1 MSNNPFLTGSRGSAL
16 AVNPMAAPAPGRPET
31 SGPLSALHLVKVG
44 RAIKFPQNI
53 ETIGNY
59 MKIVTY
65 KEHKFES
72 EISSAPGASSLKARK
87 DIEATCYLPMPS
99 GLATAYNQNYDD
111 STALGPIGATAATGF
126 NEMGLDE
133 AKAGFAA
140 IPGAIKGDQS
150 DRDRLQSMASGGF
163 SRVKQE
169 LEGGGLT
176 NLGIGLAEEG
186 ATAIGTAAGDV
197 VGSAAAGALTGDQL
211 RRSVI
216 GAQAGL
222 GVARNPHMA
231 VIYKTPN
238 FRVFNF
244 SWEFRPKD
252 RGETTSIN
260 AIVNMFKYYQ
270 APSYDSGSHL
280 LKYPN
285 QFGLSFKHNEF
296 LFTMGT
302 AVLKNFNVDYHGEGT
317 PLYYDAGSANR
328 GARKLLAPAVVKISC
343 EFQEISIITKAG
355 IENAGR

>member
-1 MSNNPFLTGSRGSAL
+1 MRKRGK
-16 AVNPMAAPAPGRPET
+16 GD
-31 SGPLSALHLVKVG
+31 GPSQ
-44 RAIKFPQNI
+44 R
-53 ETIGNY
+53 
-59 MKIVTY
+59 
-65 KEHKFES
+65 
-72 EISSAPGASSLKARK
+72 GASQ
-87 DIEATCYLPMPS
+87 
-99 GLATAYNQNYDD
+99 GQ
-111 STALGPIGATAATGF
+111 
-126 NEMGLDE
+126 
-133 AKAGFAA
+133 
-140 IPGAIKGDQS
+140 
-150 DRDRLQSMASGGF
+150 
-163 SRVKQE
+163 
-169 LEGGGLT
+169 
-176 NLGIGLAEEG
+176 EG
-186 ATAIGTAAGDV
+186 AAAIGTIAGDV
-197 VGSAAAGALTGDQL
+197 VGVPAIGALTGDQL

-244 SWEFRPKD
+244 SWELRPKD

-328 GARKLLAPAVVKISC
+328 GSRKLLAPAVVKITT
-343 EFQEISIITKAG
+343 EFQEISIITKKG
-355 IENAGR
+355 IEKAGR